1 MDNQRVKKKP
11 NIFFQFMI
19 NLEWRKFS
27 FYYNFFLYFIDWYQ
41 ISILSLYRRKMN
53 LFYRVYINFL
63 SNNIVYI
70 TADISIKANIE
81 CLSDFVFFYCITIT
95 FRNQFLQIFFPVYH
109 SRIFDLNLT
118 HLKSS
123 FSLYQYNVF

>member
-70 TADISIKANIE
+70 TADISIKATIE